1 MTIKNQLL
9 NKDGLFPRDAEGFS
23 LIELIVTLSVASI
36 LMTLAV
42 PSFSSFVKDNRLIT
56 QTNDFVT
63 ALNFARSEA
72 IKRGDRITV
81 CKSTDQVSCS
91 GSGSWDQGWIVFDD
105 VNGDGVVTNPATNVL
120 RVHSSLSGS
129 VSLNGDAG
137 ASLDDYVS
145 YVASGATQKIVGG
158 ITATQSGLLA
168 LCDDRGVSSG
178 KGIQINPSGRIS
190 SGTAA
195 SLVGSCTP

>member
-1 MTIKNQLL
+1 MRIKYLL
-9 NKDGLFPRDAEGFS
+9 LKDNEGFPRYKKGFS
-23 LIELIVTLSVASI
+23 LIELIVTLSVAAI

-56 QTNDFVT
+56 QANDFVT
-63 ALNFARSEA
+63 ALNLARSEA
-72 IKRGDRITV
+72 IRRSGRVTV
-81 CKSTDQVSCS
+81 CKSSDQISCG
-91 GSGSWDQGWIVFDD
+91 GSGSWDQGWIVFAD

-120 RVHSSLSGS
+120 RVHGSLSGG

-137 ASLDDYVS
+137 SNLDDYVS
-145 YVASGATQKIVGG
+145 YVSSGATQKIVGG

-178 KGIQINPSGRIS
+178 KGIQISPTGRIS
-190 SGTAA
+190 TGSAA